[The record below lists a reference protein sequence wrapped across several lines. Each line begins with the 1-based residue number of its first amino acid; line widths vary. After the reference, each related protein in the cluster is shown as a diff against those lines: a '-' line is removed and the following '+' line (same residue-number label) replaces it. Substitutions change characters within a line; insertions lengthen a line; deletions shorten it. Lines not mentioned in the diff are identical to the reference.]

1 MKLSTRSRY
10 GTRLML
16 ELTKRYGEGPVSM
29 SEIAKTQDIP
39 LKYLEQLVIP
49 LKKARL
55 IDSVRGPKG
64 GHMLSRP
71 PQEISLWELLNLLES
86 KFTVVDCVDDGE
98 NGCEH
103 ILECPLRLVWGKA
116 YETLRKQF
124 QETTLKD
131 VLELS
136 AGMTDKG
143 EPGSCPP

>member
-136 AGMTDKG
+136 AGMADKG